1 MVKHLE
7 NDIDTYNAVLEPL
20 RSFVMPGGNQTSA
33 LFHVARTIVRR
44 AERRVWGAENTNPL
58 VAQYLN
64 RLSDLF
70 FVMARFYN
78 ENEVLWQP
86 GGKTNFEEYLDE
98 QLKNP
103 VIKEE
108 FEKHPPKRFRDI
120 GNAE

>member
-1 MVKHLE
+1 
-7 NDIDTYNAVLEPL
+7 
-20 RSFVMPGGNQTSA
+20 MPGGNKTSA

-44 AERRVWGAENTNPL
+44 AERRVWGISREVNPL

-86 GGKTNFEEYLDE
+86 GGEK
-98 QLKNP
+98 P
-103 VIKEE
+103 V
-108 FEKHPPKRFRDI
+108 EKQHPPRRFRDV
-120 GNAE
+120 AQFE